1 MKKPTL
7 CCCLTWTIFIELNF
21 TVVFLLIRKA
31 WDDWFAGGKVERWGI
46 LRNGVGGMILKWR
59 GGGVWYPFTDYDLWK
74 SWGIQLYNQSK
85 LYKEKV
91 IMILSL
97 EKVFLLWTLLYIKN
111 LIHFH
116 SVIYID
122 KTHIA
127 AISRLL
133 IHTTEHI

>member
-1 MKKPTL
+1 MGDFKERG
-7 CCCLTWTIFIELNF
+7 WGD
-21 TVVFLLIRKA
+21 VFEMGL
-31 WDDWFAGGKVERWGI
+31 
-46 LRNGVGGMILKWR
+46 
-59 GGGVWYPFTDYDLWK
+59 WYPFMDYGLWK
-74 SWGIQLYNQSK
+74 TWGIQLYNQSK

-91 IMILSL
+91 IMNLSL
-97 EKVFLLWTLLYIKN
+97 EKVFLLQTLLYIKN
-111 LIHFH
+111 LIHFN